1 MARIHGL
8 IAALVMTLSL
18 ALVAGSARADENTG
32 EAVRAVIGQQIAA
45 FRADDGG
52 AAYER
57 AAPSIRQIF
66 TDVDTFM
73 AMVKSGYQPVYRP
86 RSVTF
91 GRLHED
97 GDRVVQEVFVVGPD
111 GEPYTALYA
120 LQKQP
125 DGSWKISGCRIAKT
139 VARSA

>member
-32 EAVRAVIGQQIAA
+32 EAVRAVIDQQIAA

-52 AAYER
+52 AAYEL